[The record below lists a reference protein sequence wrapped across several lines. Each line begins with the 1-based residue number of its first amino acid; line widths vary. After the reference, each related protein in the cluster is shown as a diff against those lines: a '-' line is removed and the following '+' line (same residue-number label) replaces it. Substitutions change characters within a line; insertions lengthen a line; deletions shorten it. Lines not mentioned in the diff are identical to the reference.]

1 MNMSEE
7 RIDVVISKD
16 LEDLVPVF
24 MSNRHKELE
33 ALKQAVATQDFEQLR
48 HLGHR
53 MKGVGNSYGFERVS
67 SLGKCIEDHAKV
79 EDVTTLG
86 DEIAS
91 YEHYLAHLR
100 IRYE

>member
-1 MNMSEE
+1 MSDE

-33 ALKQAVATQDFEQLR
+33 TLKQAVASQDFEQLR

-67 SLGKCIEDHAKV
+67 TLGRCIEDLAKV
-79 EDVTTLG
+79 EDVASLG
-86 DEIAS
+86 KEIAS

>member
-1 MNMSEE
+1 MSEE

-33 ALKQAVATQDFEQLR
+33 TLKQAVASQDFEQLR

-53 MKGVGNSYGFERVS
+53 MKGVGVGA
-67 SLGKCIEDHAKV
+67 D
-79 EDVTTLG
+79 
-86 DEIAS
+86 
-91 YEHYLAHLR
+91 
-100 IRYE
+100 